1 MSLEIIQQYHQ
12 KYLLLSDQFKCL
24 WTLNQVLQAVY
35 KHYLN
40 KEIPYKIDFRSLY
53 NQIRGLPQM
62 FSGYAPGQV
71 DAYITG
77 LEKSNWE
84 AFESLHGADKD
95 VSPSEL
101 RRFFESYKDEEEDKV
116 ILQII
121 KFYIHRQAID
131 EDIRDKL
138 DFLITRVGGIH
149 SEGEG
154 RYILRDREFLK
165 ELFQK
170 LMAIGKLPPV
180 DPDLK
185 DEYLTL
191 FQEMRSEVVECKTL
205 EDFVLSGV
213 LKAIRALKA
222 KVGIAFLHPDILV
235 KIAEL
240 NITTKNRYVEIYK
253 KEEASLLEE
262 TTKVKNLRLKG
273 EAGTPELKKEFKRVD
288 ELEALYEKA
297 KERGDLKLEI
307 MSEFKKATRSILNQL
322 ETDFTFN
329 PEEQEAVPPPPAPGM
344 SDAADDDMVLQ
355 ELLQSAR
362 VKMEEFEREALTS
375 YQMFKKLD
383 VVKDADRLILRGLAH
398 RARIEEI
405 IEPLIAAEKATEDP
419 DGALVQKARGLVKAG
434 EDLDKDFQYLIEDQ
448 LFMGNEKPAQML
460 LRGRYRLMRSLSGLW
475 LLMDRIAPQVP
486 SSPPPVQS

>member
-1 MSLEIIQQYHQ
+1 MSLELIQQYHQ

-24 WTLNQVLQAVY
+24 WTLNQVLQGIY

-40 KEIPYKIDFRSLY
+40 KEVPYKIDFRSLY

-62 FSGYAPGQV
+62 FSGYAPAQV
-71 DAYITG
+71 EGYLVG
-77 LEKSNWE
+77 LEKSTSQ
-84 AFESLHGADKD
+84 AFESVFQADKT

-101 RRFFESYKDEEEDKV
+101 RRFFEAYKDEEEDKV

-138 DFLITRVGGIH
+138 DFLITRVAGIH

-180 DPDLK
+180 DPGMK
-185 DEYLTL
+185 EEYLTL

-213 LKAIRALKA
+213 LKAIRALKS

-240 NITTKNRYVEIYK
+240 NITTKNRYMEIYR
-253 KEEASLLEE
+253 KEEAMLLEE
-262 TTKVKNLRLKG
+262 TTKVKSLKLRS
-273 EAGTPELKKEFKRVD
+273 EAEAPEIQRDIRRVE
-288 ELEALYEKA
+288 ELEILYEKA
-297 KERGDLKLEI
+297 KEKGDLKLE
-307 MSEFKKATRSILNQL
+307 MMAQFKKATRNVLTQL
-322 ETDFTFN
+322 ETDFTFM
-329 PEEQEAVPPPPAPGM
+329 PEESEVPPPPLPAAGGVEA
-344 SDAADDDMVLQ
+344 SDDLVLQ
-355 ELLQSAR
+355 DILSRPRL
-362 VKMEEFEREALTS
+362 VVEEFEKESLTS
-375 YQMFKKLD
+375 YQMLKQLD
-383 VVKDADRLILRGLAH
+383 MVKEADRLILRGLVH
-398 RARIEEI
+398 RARIEII
-405 IEPLIAAEKATEDP
+405 IEPLLAAFKGTGNSDPSLIPKAH
-419 DGALVQKARGLVKAG
+419 AMVQSS
-434 EDLDKDFQYLIEDQ
+434 EDLEKDFQYLIEDQ
-448 LFMGNEKPAQML
+448 LFQGNENQAQLL
-460 LRGRYRLMRSLSGLW
+460 LRGKYRLLRSLSGLW
-475 LLMDRIAPQVP
+475 LLLDRLER
-486 SSPPPVQS
+486 

>member
-1 MSLEIIQQYHQ
+1 MSLELIQQYHQ

-24 WTLNQVLQAVY
+24 WTLNQVLQGIY

-40 KEIPYKIDFRSLY
+40 KEITYKIDFRSLY

-62 FSGYAPGQV
+62 FSGYAPGQA
-71 DAYITG
+71 DAYIVG
-77 LEKSNWE
+77 LEKSISQ
-84 AFESLHGADKD
+84 AFESVHEADKD
-95 VSPSEL
+95 VSPSDL
-101 RRFFESYKDEEEDKV
+101 RRFFEAYKDEEEDKV

-149 SEGEG
+149 SEGEQ

-170 LMAIGKLPPV
+170 LMAIGKLPPL
-180 DPDLK
+180 DPDLR

-262 TTKVKNLRLKG
+262 TTKVKNLRLRLD
-273 EAGTPELKKEFKRVD
+273 AGTPELKKEFKRVD
-288 ELEALYEKA
+288 ELEAMYEQA

-307 MSEFKKATRSILNQL
+307 LSEFKKATRNVLNQL
-322 ETDFTFN
+322 EADFTFN
-329 PEEQEAVPPPPAPGM
+329 PEEQAAAAPPPPPPGM
-344 SDAADDDMVLQ
+344 PDAADDDMVLQ
-355 ELLQSAR
+355 ELLQTSR
-362 VKMEEFEREALTS
+362 VKTEAFEQEALTS
-375 YQMFKKLD
+375 YQLLKKLE

-405 IEPLIAAEKATEDP
+405 IEPLLEAVRAAGDP
-419 DGALVQKARGLVKAG
+419 TDVLVKKARDLVKAG

-448 LFMGNEKPAQML
+448 LFMGNEKPAQLL

-475 LLMDRIAPQVP
+475 LLMDRIAP
-486 SSPPPVQS
+486 SPPSTKV